1 MNMAARMESTGA
13 RNRVHISSDT
23 AELLKAAGKGGWIE
37 KRKETIDV
45 KGKGLLHTYWVKVTT
60 ESSSS
65 ACSSSLH
72 EGADALPAI
81 QAKRKLKD
89 SKSQENQIA
98 QKVPLTTNTVAD
110 KKIERLVDWN
120 VSVLMQRL
128 QAIQSTRH
136 KGEPIDPKVT
146 TQLKQH
152 VQGIAY
158 MYRKN
163 PFHNF
168 EVSYLCW
175 SNSYYF
181 YTCQSSS
188 HFVIASFLPFPACV
202 SCDNELHENA

>member
-13 RNRVHISSDT
+13 RNRIHISSDT

-45 KGKGLLHTYWVKVTT
+45 KGKGHLHTYWVKVSS
-60 ESSSS
+60 ESTSSS
-65 ACSSSLH
+65 AHSGSVH
-72 EGADALPAI
+72 EGADALTAI
-81 QAKRKLKD
+81 QAKKTLKD
-89 SKSQENQIA
+89 NKSQENQIA
-98 QKVPLTTNTVAD
+98 PKMPPTTNAVAD

-128 QAIQSTRH
+128 QAIQARRNDD
-136 KGEPIDPKVT
+136 EPIDPKVT

-168 EVSYLCW
+168 EVSYLHSLHC
-175 SNSYYF
+175 YY
-181 YTCQSSS
+181 
-188 HFVIASFLPFPACV
+188 L
-202 SCDNELHENA
+202 